1 MPLSSSRTART
12 VHEATCVK
20 VNCERTHLVPQFARS
35 NLRSRTGAALS
46 GRSSPVEQLFAAP
59 VRLTGKVSIAVS
71 VCRTHCGTLKSAPY
85 SCCDTCTSP
94 NAAPPRLPLSLCSF
108 VVKSLDLVPSSLL
121 RILEVECLGFIS
133 AATCSSFILSSSEL
147 PRDLAMSLKITTG
160 MGQPVPPAPRHSVT
174 VHMGDW
180 AAAECFADGLAT
192 ESAQLKNGYPRLRP
206 HNDIVQVRDLKVP
219 FLNLA

>member
-1 MPLSSSRTART
+1 MGTRQERKAAAFPFTALLKLNMPLSSSRTART

-121 RILEVECLGFIS
+121 RILEVECL
-133 AATCSSFILSSSEL
+133 ASSLPPRVRPLSC
-147 PRDLAMSLKITTG
+147 R
-160 MGQPVPPAPRHSVT
+160 
-174 VHMGDW
+174 
-180 AAAECFADGLAT
+180 
-192 ESAQLKNGYPRLRP
+192 RLNSP
-206 HNDIVQVRDLKVP
+206 ET
-219 FLNLA
+219 